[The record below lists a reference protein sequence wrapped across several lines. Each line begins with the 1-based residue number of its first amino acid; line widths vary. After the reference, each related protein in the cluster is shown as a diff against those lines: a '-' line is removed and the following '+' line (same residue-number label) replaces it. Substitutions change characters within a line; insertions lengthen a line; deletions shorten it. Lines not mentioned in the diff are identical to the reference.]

1 MNNYSRFKA
10 FTQASAKDIHE
21 LDARLVTLS
30 HNKTGCKLYILERD
44 DTNKTFCIGFRTV
57 PTDDT
62 GIFHILE
69 HSVLAGSEKFP
80 LKDPFSELIKGSVST
95 YINAMTFEEKTLYPV
110 SSKNGKAF
118 LGLVD
123 VYLDA
128 VLHPLAIKNPFI
140 FMQEG
145 HRYEID
151 DNGDLTVNGIVYNE
165 MKAAYASADDYA
177 DYLMSKLTDGEG
189 TYSYDS
195 GGHPD
200 SIPKLTYEDF
210 KKGHAEFYHPTNAYI
225 FLDGNVNY
233 DEIIPLISEYLEP
246 YDRLDKPIPEIDV
259 SSPMITDTAYGA
271 YPIDDGE
278 SDKDRTKIYLG
289 YRSFSCHDRL
299 KNSALRLICE
309 AIAESNT
316 SVLTKKIL
324 DTGLCKNMYFYAR
337 SSSYSNLLNVTF
349 ADVKDGKEDEL
360 ISAFDKALAEIL
372 DTGVPNDSLE
382 AALVRQDLLYRLA
395 DFGSFPA
402 GVNYAIA
409 VLESAIFKI
418 EPETKLIYSDMIDE
432 LKSKLGTSYYTDLLR
447 EVTSAP
453 RASLIMRPDKDF
465 ARKKEEKSRHQL
477 EEIKKALTD
486 SDIEEIKRTGAAF
499 DEWQQTPDSE
509 EAYATLPL
517 INIED
522 LSLEPE
528 ITPTRVAKIGSTEI
542 INHPLKTKG
551 VYHTSLLFDASD
563 ATEEEVHYIALYDAL
578 IQEWDTENYTS
589 EEFYN
594 KIKLATTGI
603 SNYEKPIKRGDDA
616 KLYIK
621 IKFTCLEDK
630 ADEACGI
637 LEEHIYKRK
646 LNDREIL
653 LRNLYQMSARSAEAI
668 ASRGDS
674 YARMRSA
681 ARYSSFERLSEMTGG
696 YEFLSFV
703 KDTVHSA
710 ESDSESIFRKLEE
723 IRDKFFRLERLTIS
737 ITGEDP
743 EKMARPLISIIK
755 DGGTQAGKCRIKPL
769 EKINEGIA
777 VAAGVSCAALGSNLH
792 ELGKNKYTGSFS
804 VLSNILSNEIL
815 WNEIRVKGGAY
826 GTGHTA
832 RANSG
837 TVLEYSYADPSPERS
852 VYIFKNIAVKI
863 REFLD
868 TDPDLVKYIIG
879 TVGNEDTVSNPRIDG
894 DIATINYLSGITDEM
909 LRLRRKETVETT
921 KDKLYE
927 IADILEDVMKSA
939 THTVVGPRSV
949 LEAYKG
955 IDRILEIS

>member
-10 FTQASAKDIHE
+10 FTQASARDIPE

-30 HNKTGCKLYILERD
+30 HNKTKCKLYILERD

-69 HSVLAGSEKFP
+69 HSVLAGSKKFP

-110 SSKNGKAF
+110 SSKNDKAF

-128 VLHPLAIKNPFI
+128 VLHPLALENRFI

-151 DNGDLTVNGIVYNE
+151 ENGNLTVNGIVYNE

-177 DYLMSKLTDGEG
+177 NYLMSKLTDGNG

-210 KKGHAEFYHPTNAYI
+210 KAGHAKFYHPTNAYI

-246 YDRLDKPIPEIDV
+246 YDRLDKPIPEIDA
-259 SSPMITDTAYGA
+259 SSPMITDTAYGT
-271 YPIDDGE
+271 YPIDE
-278 SDKDRTKIYLG
+278 SEKDKDRTKIYLG
-289 YRSFSCHDRL
+289 YKSFSCRDRL
-299 KNSALRLICE
+299 KNNALRLICE

-324 DTGLCKNMYFYAR
+324 DTGLCKSMYFYAR

-349 ADVKDGKEDEL
+349 ADVKDGKENEL
-360 ISAFDKALAEIL
+360 MAAFDRALAEIL
-372 DTGVPNDSLE
+372 SAGIPNDSIE

-409 VLESAIFKI
+409 VLEAVIFEI
-418 EPETKLIYSDMIDE
+418 EPETKLIYREMIDE
-432 LKSKLGTSYYTDLLR
+432 LRSRLGTSYYTDLLR
-447 EVTSAP
+447 EVISAP
-453 RASLIMRPDKDF
+453 RATLIMHPDKSF
-465 ARKKEEKSRHQL
+465 ARKKDEEARLRL
-477 EEIKKALTD
+477 EEIKKSLTAG
-486 SDIEEIKRTGAAF
+486 DIEEIKRTSAAF
-499 DEWQQTPDSE
+499 DEWQQAPDTD
-509 EAYATLPL
+509 EAYAALPL
-517 INIED
+517 IKLED
-522 LSLEPE
+522 LNPEPE
-528 ITPTRVAKIGSTEI
+528 ITPTRVTKIGNTEL

-563 ATEEEVHYIALYDAL
+563 ATEEEIHYIALYDSL
-578 IQEWDTENYTS
+578 IQEWDTEKYTS

-594 KIKLATTGI
+594 KIKLATAGLA
-603 SNYEKPIKRGDDA
+603 NYEKPIKRGDDA

-621 IKFTCLEDK
+621 IKFTCLESK
-630 ADEACGI
+630 AEEACAI
-637 LEEHIYKRK
+637 LEEHIYKRR

-653 LRNLYQMSARSAEAI
+653 LRNLYQMSSRAAEAI

-674 YARMRSA
+674 YARMRNAAKYSA
-681 ARYSSFERLSEMTGG
+681 FERLSEMTGG
-696 YEFLSFV
+696 YEFLSFI
-703 KDTVHSA
+703 KDTVHVA
-710 ESDSESIFRKLEE
+710 EKDSDSIFRKLEE

-737 ITGEDP
+737 VTGENP
-743 EKMARPLISIIK
+743 EVMATPLLSIIK
-755 DGGTQAGKCRIKPL
+755 DGGTQSGECRIKPL

-777 VAAGVSCAALGSNLH
+777 VAANVSCAAVGSNLH
-792 ELGKNKYTGSFS
+792 ELGENKYTGSFS

-826 GTGHTA
+826 GTGYTT

-837 TVLEYSYADPSPERS
+837 TVLEYSYADPTPERT
-852 VYIFKNIAVKI
+852 VDIFKNVAVKI

-868 TDPDLVKYIIG
+868 TDPDLDRYIIG
-879 TVGNEDTVSNPRIDG
+879 TIGNEDTVSNPRIDG
-894 DIATINYLSGITDEM
+894 DIATVNYLSGICDDA
-909 LRLRRKETVETT
+909 LRRFRKEAVETT
-921 KDKLYE
+921 RDDLYAL
-927 IADILEDVMKSA
+927 ADILKEVMKSA
-939 THTVVGPRSV
+939 TYTVVGPRSMLEADKNIQAV
-949 LEAYKG
+949 LE
-955 IDRILEIS
+955 LS